1 MELVKSIGQNI
12 SNNVELE
19 IKQNSFLESTL
30 GKTINK
36 GIDLGLRVLLPDLIE
51 NQVIDV
57 KDALFKEGLGA
68 GIKKAISSAIDIGKS
83 AIGVVTGK
91 FENISQAQTAVQKG
105 GIIDGVSNAMDFVL
119 NKTQERGVLPNTI
132 ANTIRSGKNSLLST
146 ISNNIE
152 NEFNKQ
158 LQSLERLN
166 KYSNNW
172 KEFFKDHNFEG
183 MTKEIYKINAEL
195 KGLLPM
201 EETLKNA
208 RTIQNLHSL
217 IKNNGK
223 DFNLSKEQLK
233 LAEML
238 NM

>member
-36 GIDLGLRVLLPDLIE
+36 GIDLGLRALLPDLIE

-57 KDALFKEGLGA
+57 KDVLFKEGLGS